1 MRQVRTLPGYTS
13 QLQIGTLNLSQPVI
27 LAPMAGYTDSTF
39 RTICLENG
47 CGLVFTELV
56 SAEGIVRNN
65 TRTMNYLST
74 GEDERPIA
82 AHIYGSDPEVMARA
96 AHLVEALGRF
106 DLIDINAGCPVPK
119 IVRKGA
125 GVALMSDPSRLHDIV
140 RAVVQAVSVPVTVKT
155 RTGISEDS
163 ANISE
168 VARAVEE
175 AGASAIFLHARLA
188 SAKHAGAPDLRALR
202 RIKDEAKIPVIGNG
216 GITSAESASFMMNET
231 GVDGVMVG
239 RAAIGNPWIFA
250 EITSMLEN
258 RAYHA
263 PKATDWNDTI
273 ARHLRGLYAA
283 MSRENQQRKRPR
295 PHTERAACNRF
306 RGHLTKYLRRAGY
319 PPKVRRELLKQ
330 EQVEPLLRLI
340 AEALQRSDPGARG
353 KAGVENRELKTL

>member
-1 MRQVRTLPGYTS
+1 MRQVRTLPDP
-13 QLQIGTLNLSQPVI
+13 LQIGKLRLSRPVI

-39 RTICLENG
+39 RTICLEHG

-74 GEDERPIA
+74 GPDERPIA
-82 AHIYGSDPEVMARA
+82 AHIYGADPEVMARA
-96 AHLVEALGRF
+96 AHFVEALARF

-125 GVALMSDPSRLHDIV
+125 GVALMEDPSRLHDIV
-140 RAVVQAVSVPVTVKT
+140 RAVVQAVSLPVTVKT
-155 RTGISEDS
+155 RTGISEDR

-168 VARAVEE
+168 VAHAVEE
-175 AGASAIFLHARLA
+175 AGASAVFLHARLA
-188 SAKHAGAPDLRALR
+188 SAKHAGPPDLDALR
-202 RIKDEAKIPVIGNG
+202 GIKDEVSIPVIGNG
-216 GITSAESASFMMNET
+216 GITSAASASTMLNET

-258 RAYHA
+258 RAYHS
-263 PKATDWNDTI
+263 PKPLDWNETI
-273 ARHLRGLYAA
+273 ARHLRGLYEA
-283 MSRENQQRKRPR
+283 MSRENDQRKRPR

-306 RGHLTKYLRRAGY
+306 RGHLTKYLRHADC
-319 PPKVRRELLKQ
+319 PPRLRRELLKQ

-340 AEALQRSDPGARG
+340 AKALQPSTPGEDTAVVGWRVP
-353 KAGVENRELKTL
+353 KAG